1 MTATP
6 SDATASHATSPHAT
20 APLSLAEL
28 RQLVQAADPA
38 AILVEPRIL
47 RRVIKQDR
55 RMAGLA
61 LFVPHRKTYVIQRER
76 LQVIASRAELNVPVD
91 VELPQKLIL
100 LADPS
105 DDEPLDVLPRDDA
118 LYLYWRLLFHAQVH
132 VEMEKRL
139 ADGALDA
146 QVVFERIQEIG
157 LLEFE
162 EIRSVLQKD
171 AMLLSPQDDQ
181 ETYIEFVAVFLE
193 LRYFAE
199 ADLPLYFP
207 AIRDWERIRELVS
220 HDLKAD
226 ELYHATRLHGA
237 PTAIPRMRE
246 IHEFTGNE
254 EADQRHSDPL
264 QPSPPQ
270 YWRLLAR
277 AERQGALG
285 NGVKAAILRT
295 RAVRIALPD
304 RVTETKL
311 AAQAEIARLAGR
323 LRDVLQLSSHEA
335 QQWIDALQPLLEPAS
350 RGFIAKEARFLYD
363 LQKVCVEH
371 ERGVYSIDLIEYVR
385 SLGRRP
391 LRRRLPLLR
400 EVLITKHLRTAN
412 YRLAS
417 ARVSVAAR
425 ERIAA
430 LLESAVDCIECQL
443 RDRIRPSVTAV
454 MDTVGLIPNNVP
466 ERVAR
471 RKLIEELLDG
481 IVENGFITMGN
492 LRDAL
497 SRNNLKLPDVAG
509 VKELLRGDQLL
520 RADRLLKQKLDGVY
534 RAGAIYLRI
543 PQTLSSLAFGTNYG
557 RIVTQFVILP
567 FGGSFLALEFLRHMF
582 HSLVTAFAA
591 KPPPAGPLAG
601 RGSSS
606 VDKTS
611 VDAEASDAD
620 SPLSTN
626 ADSDAPSA
634 VEGHERL
641 AAASDA
647 GAVTGKSVVKSS
659 DSLAAVGP
667 YGTSD
672 RPVTDSEADS
682 PSDLLFPI
690 NPPGE
695 TQAVV
700 GADSS
705 PAGGQAGQPSAS
717 LAFYGL
723 VFLVGCL
730 VLALIHRPAFRKRCL
745 EGMLVVW
752 RGLRLVL
759 LEIPARCYRSR
770 LVQRILHSH
779 FYSVVRN
786 YFLRPTAFTMVFAIV
801 AWLWRKPWSFDATL
815 NVFLGTNL
823 FLNSPLGRYADEWVT
838 DVVARTWHDVRMR
851 IFGAVFQ
858 WVADVFHRLMENLER
873 VLYAVDEWLRFRAG
887 DSRLSVAYKAAMS
900 VVWFAVTYVIR
911 IYVTLLVEP
920 QINPIKH
927 FPVVTVSHKI
937 MLPWS
942 IVLTEYLAV
951 PFEPFLGRF
960 LANAFAGVTVF
971 LMPGLFGFLVWE
983 LKENWRLYDSNRS
996 SKLLPIRI
1004 GDHGESLVRLLRPGV
1019 HSGTAP
1025 KLFNRLRHVLRK
1037 SQRTGNWNAV
1047 NACRAR
1053 RKNLER
1059 QVRRFVDREF
1069 CSLLEEGGFS
1079 DTFSLH
1085 CGEVRVANSRIEFVL
1100 RRSAD
1105 IGPPLLVRFE
1115 NHGHWLVASFT
1126 MPDWLRQ
1133 LNAEDTRRF
1142 AVAMVGLLQAGAV
1155 ELLENRLQQFI
1166 GIDFRWFSYSDTGLI
1181 VYPTESVQVQQHVPL
1196 SGDKDPSGRPQSGEI
1211 DVANVRLPE
1220 IPILLRDKSVRWSEW
1235 VATWNELL
1243 LPQKIATAE

>member
-1 MTATP
+1 MP
-6 SDATASHATSPHAT
+6 SDATASLT
-20 APLSLAEL
+20 LAEL

-76 LQVIASRAELNVPVD
+76 LLVIASRAELNVAAD
-91 VELPQKLIL
+91 TELPNKLIL

-118 LYLYWRLLFHAQVH
+118 LYLYWRFLFHAQVH
-132 VEMEKRL
+132 VEMEKRV

-146 QVVFERIQEIG
+146 QTVFERIREIG

-181 ETYIEFVAVFLE
+181 ETYIEFVAVYLE

-207 AIRDWERIRELVS
+207 AIRDWDRIRELVS

-226 ELYHATRLHGA
+226 DAYHATRLHGA
-237 PTAIPRMRE
+237 PTTIARMRE
-246 IHEFTGNE
+246 VHEFSGID

-295 RAVRIALPD
+295 RAARLALPD
-304 RVTETKL
+304 RVPETKL

-323 LRDVLQLSSHEA
+323 LRDVLQLSTHEV

-371 ERGVYSIDLIEYVR
+371 ERGVYSIDLIEYVW

-430 LLESAVDCIECQL
+430 LLESAVDRIECQL
-443 RDRIRPSVTAV
+443 RERIRPSVTAV
-454 MDTVGLIPNNVP
+454 MDSVGLIPNNVP

-481 IVENGFITMGN
+481 IVENGFITMGH

-567 FGGSFLALEFLRHMF
+567 FGGSFLALEFLRHML
-582 HSLVTAFAA
+582 HSLVNAFAA
-591 KPPPAGPLAG
+591 KPPAAGPRAG
-601 RGSSS
+601 RGSGTIDDSGA
-606 VDKTS
+606 DR
-611 VDAEASDAD
+611 DATEPVSPTPAD
-620 SPLSTN
+620 SSADPLPPTAGDDQVMTETN
-626 ADSDAPSA
+626 AVAAIVNPDDTTAEKAPPDSQNGSPDNS
-634 VEGHERL
+634 
-641 AAASDA
+641 
-647 GAVTGKSVVKSS
+647 VTAEES
-659 DSLAAVGP
+659 
-667 YGTSD
+667 T
-672 RPVTDSEADS
+672 S
-682 PSDLLFPI
+682 PSDFLFPI
-690 NPPGE
+690 DPPGE
-695 TQAVV
+695 RQAVV
-700 GADSS
+700 GVDSTTS
-705 PAGGQAGQPSAS
+705 ASQAGQPSAS
-717 LAFYGL
+717 LGYYGL

-752 RGLRLVL
+752 RSLRLVL
-759 LEIPARCYRSR
+759 FDIPARCYRSR
-770 LVQRILHSH
+770 IVQRVLHSQ
-779 FYSVVRN
+779 FYAVVRN
-786 YFLRPTAFTMVFAIV
+786 YLLRPAAFTMLFAIV
-801 AWLWRKPWSFDATL
+801 ARLWQQSWSFDATL
-815 NVFLGTNL
+815 NAFLGVNL
-823 FLNSPLGRYADEWVT
+823 FLNSPVGRYADEWVT

-983 LKENWRLYDSNRS
+983 LKENWRLYHSNRPA
-996 SKLLPIRI
+996 KLQPIRI
-1004 GDHGESLVRLLRPGV
+1004 GDHGESLLRLLRPGL

-1025 KLFNRLRHVLRK
+1025 KLFSRLRHSLRK
-1037 SQRTGNWNAV
+1037 AQRTGNWNAV

-1069 CSLLEEGGFS
+1069 CALLEEGGFS
-1079 DTFSLH
+1079 DAFGLH
-1085 CGEVRVANSRIEFVL
+1085 CGEVRVANSRFEFAL

-1105 IGPPLLVRFE
+1105 IGPPLWIRFE
-1115 NHGHWLVASFT
+1115 NHRHWLVASFT
-1126 MPDWLRQ
+1126 MPEWLQ
-1133 LNAEDTRRF
+1133 ELNAEDTRRF
-1142 AVAMVGLLQAGAV
+1142 TAAFVGLLQVGAV
-1155 ELLENRLQQFI
+1155 ELLENRLRQYI
-1166 GIDFRWFSYSDTGLI
+1166 GADYCWFHFSDTGVI
-1181 VYPTESVQVQQHVPL
+1181 VFPTESVHVQQHVPL
-1196 SGDKDPSGRPQSGEI
+1196 LGEGNRPLVPQSGEI
-1211 DVANVRLPE
+1211 QVTNIRLPD
-1220 IPILLRDKSVRWSEW
+1220 IPILLSHTSVRWSDW
-1235 VATWNELL
+1235 VATWSELHDAER
-1243 LPQKIATAE
+1243 LPAPCGDRGGW